1 MFLKNI
7 DLIPF
12 LNGNLRYQAIRKHF

>member
-12 LNGNLRYQAIRKHF
+12 LNGNLPYQAIRKHV